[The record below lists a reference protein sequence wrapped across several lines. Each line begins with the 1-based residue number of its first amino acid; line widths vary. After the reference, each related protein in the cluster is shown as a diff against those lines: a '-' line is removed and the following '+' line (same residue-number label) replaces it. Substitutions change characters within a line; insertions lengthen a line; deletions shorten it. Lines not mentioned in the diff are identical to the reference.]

1 MRFIGPIFLSRIFFW
16 VYAAVILLFVTAY
29 VFPWM
34 RLLAFTA
41 LFVLIGLTII
51 DALLL
56 FLHKEPL
63 RFERKITARMNLGD
77 QNEVT
82 LMVTN
87 DLRQPVFV
95 KLYESFPREIADRS
109 VMFAGLISANQVMN
123 HSYSFC
129 PKERGNHHFGKAY
142 LMMSSLLG
150 LTERRIIFQAEHRV
164 EVYPSVLQMRKYELL
179 VFQQQ
184 KLSSGIKKIR
194 RLGNTNEFE
203 QIKSYVQG
211 DDIKRINWKAT
222 SRKNELMTNQYQ
234 EEKSQHIVCIID
246 KSRSMQNRFE
256 DMTLLDYAI
265 NSALVFSNIALRK
278 GDKAGLLTFADK
290 IGSQLLADRKAGQ
303 LRRIMKELYNQKTHF
318 LESNYELLFQTI
330 RRTVKTRSLLVLF
343 TQFETEFAMRRNL
356 PMLRRLNQQHL
367 LLVVFFENTV
377 LKEMANNPVAT
388 SEELFQSVVAERMST
403 IQHRIALELNRN
415 GIQTVLTTP
424 AELSIK
430 TINKYIELKA
440 KGAI

>member
-1 MRFIGPIFLSRIFFW
+1 MRFIGSIFLSRLFFW
-16 VYAAVILLFVTAY
+16 LYAIVILLFATAY
-29 VFPWM
+29 VYNGIS
-34 RLLAFTA
+34 LLAFIV
-41 LFVLIGLTII
+41 LFVLFGLTII
-51 DALLL
+51 DVMLLYL
-56 FLHKEPL
+56 YKNPL
-63 RFERKITARMNLGD
+63 RFERKTAARMNLGD
-77 QNEVT
+77 KNQVT
-82 LMVTN
+82 LILIN
-87 DLRQPVFV
+87 DLRQSVYI

-109 VMFAGLISANQVMN
+109 TVFAGFIPANQEM
-123 HSYSFC
+123 HKTYYFC
-129 PKERGNHHFGKAY
+129 PKERGKHDFGRPY

-150 LTERRIIFQAEHRV
+150 LTERRIIFEAEQQV
-164 EVYPSVLQMRKYELL
+164 EVYPSVLQMQKYELL

-184 KLSSGIKKIR
+184 KLNTGIKKIR

-222 SRKNELMTNQYQ
+222 SRKNDLMTNQYQ
-234 EEKSQHIVCIID
+234 EEKSQHVVCIID

-256 DMTLLDYAI
+256 DMSLLDYAI
-265 NSALVFSNIALRK
+265 NSTLVFSNIALKK

-290 IGSQLLADRKAGQ
+290 IGSQLLADRKDGQ
-303 LRRIMKELYNQKTHF
+303 LRRIMNELYNQRTNF
-318 LESNYELLFQTI
+318 FEANYELLFQTI
-330 RRTVKTRSLLVLF
+330 RRSIKTRSLLVLF

-367 LLVVFFENTV
+367 LLVVFFENSD
-377 LKEMANNPVAT
+377 LKEMAHNPIAT
-388 SEELFQSVVAERMST
+388 VEELFQSVVAERMAT
-403 IQHRIALELNRN
+403 IQNRIALELNRN
-415 GIQTVLTTP
+415 GIQTILTTP